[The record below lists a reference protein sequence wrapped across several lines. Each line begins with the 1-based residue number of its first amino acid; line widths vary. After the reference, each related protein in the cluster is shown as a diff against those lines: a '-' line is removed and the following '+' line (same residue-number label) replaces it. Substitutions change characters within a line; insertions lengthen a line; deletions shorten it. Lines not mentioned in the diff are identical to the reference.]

1 MGVLVAAARPAS
13 VALSSRRLTAPSSR
27 RFAAVSFSRDASAS
41 ASRRSVA
48 PRAFGS
54 SSSRAADYHTHV
66 VKPGENLSYIA
77 QDFATSIS
85 ALREANGMRHA
96 NGDVIYEGQEIR
108 VPVTPDNRGV
118 IELIRAKSIVAKNA
132 ESTKSA
138 SASSKRPAPPAAA
151 SKPAADAASKPAPS
165 DPSTWAP
172 AYRSLKRG
180 AVNTLTRAQIETM
193 LPRKGP
199 APPGLEHARAQRDAD
214 ILLLVEMPNCEWC
227 AKTRPAWTQLAKA
240 RDKSH
245 PDARACVFV
254 AATPEDRAWAD
265 KHLAAHSFPTII
277 AMPKRGGVYKYGGVE
292 RTPALLG
299 AFADEACRATPP
311 APTQTPAEPR
321 VSPSQAVASAVATS
335 LVGAVGVEAA
345 GAVGGAA
352 QVATPFVLA
361 GAGIALFVS
370 TALKFL
376 EVAFGP
382 GRQRGARGEPLRGS
396 AHTAAARLDAAGFG
410 EPASVGPPPLTTA
423 SGEPIAPAAAA
434 RVKSAA
440 AAAKEERKRLRRE
453 ERAKRKDDAAIPFG
467 ASVEKLAEWIQMV
480 ESELGDLVRRFFFLL
495 GAWFRLQNRLWRA
508 RFAPPP
514 RASPR
519 GSYEQY

>member
-1 MGVLVAAARPAS
+1 MVVLVAAARPAS
-13 VALSSRRLTAPSSR
+13 VALSSRRLPAPSSR

-132 ESTKSA
+132 ESTDSA

-151 SKPAADAASKPAPS
+151 SKPAPS

-172 AYRSLKRG
+172 VYRSLKRG

-199 APPGLEHARAQRDAD
+199 APPGLEHVRTQRDAD

-240 RDKSH
+240 RDKSD

-299 AFADEACRATPP
+299 AFADEACRATPLAATP
-311 APTQTPAEPR
+311 PPAEPR

-495 GAWFRLQNRLWRA
+495 GAWCRLQNRLWRA

-519 GSYEQY
+519 KSYEQY